1 MDGHPCPP
9 SRPCGA
15 GLSETHHMS
24 TNGVSLKPRARS
36 RRRRA
41 LDAATA
47 RIFKMSPGTTIS
59 PAVGG
64 QVINPSAG
72 RVPR

>member
-36 RRRRA
+36 RRRWA

-47 RIFKMSPGTTIS
+47 RIS
-59 PAVGG
+59 
-64 QVINPSAG
+64 
-72 RVPR
+72 RCHREPRFRLPLAAR